1 MFFIKS
7 CIPFLSILLY
17 TYFIL
22 RTTVP
27 CSSFYSHNTMYIL
40 LQKEETLMIY
50 GYMRVSTTGQTKG
63 NSFEEQERLLRKNG
77 ATELY
82 QDAFTGTRT
91 DRPNF
96 TILLNKLQEGDTL
109 VITKLDRFARNTAE
123 GLNVIQH
130 LLERGVKVNILNMG
144 TIDTTPTGKLI
155 LTVMLAFAEFE
166 RDMIVQRT
174 TEGKAI
180 ARTKDNFIEGRPPK
194 YDEATLQA
202 AMSLLEKY
210 NYREVAAI
218 TGISKSTLYRMRNK
232 LVNSGQAKNI
242 KENSDKP

>member
-1 MFFIKS
+1 
-7 CIPFLSILLY
+7 
-17 TYFIL
+17 
-22 RTTVP
+22 
-27 CSSFYSHNTMYIL
+27 
-40 LQKEETLMIY
+40 MIY

-232 LVNSGQAKNI
+232 LSSSGLSKNI
-242 KENSDKP
+242 EENSDKP

>member
-1 MFFIKS
+1 
-7 CIPFLSILLY
+7 
-17 TYFIL
+17 
-22 RTTVP
+22 
-27 CSSFYSHNTMYIL
+27 
-40 LQKEETLMIY
+40 MIY

-130 LLERGVKVNILNMG
+130 LLERGVKVDILNMG

-180 ARTKDNFIEGRPPK
+180 ARTKDNFIEGRPTK

-232 LVNSGQAKNI
+232 LISSGQAKNME
-242 KENSDKP
+242 ENSDKP

>member
-1 MFFIKS
+1 
-7 CIPFLSILLY
+7 
-17 TYFIL
+17 
-22 RTTVP
+22 
-27 CSSFYSHNTMYIL
+27 
-40 LQKEETLMIY
+40 
-50 GYMRVSTTGQTKG
+50 
-63 NSFEEQERLLRKNG
+63 
-77 ATELY
+77 
-82 QDAFTGTRT
+82 
-91 DRPNF
+91 
-96 TILLNKLQEGDTL
+96 
-109 VITKLDRFARNTAE
+109 
-123 GLNVIQH
+123 
-130 LLERGVKVNILNMG
+130 MG

-232 LVNSGQAKNI
+232 QFKTHTE
-242 KENSDKP
+242 KSDNP

>member
-1 MFFIKS
+1 M
-7 CIPFLSILLY
+7 
-17 TYFIL
+17 
-22 RTTVP
+22 
-27 CSSFYSHNTMYIL
+27 
-40 LQKEETLMIY
+40 
-50 GYMRVSTTGQTKG
+50 
-63 NSFEEQERLLRKNG
+63 
-77 ATELY
+77 Y
-82 QDAFTGTRT
+82 QDAFTGTHT

-174 TEGKAI
+174 IEGKAI
-180 ARTKDNFIEGRPPK
+180 ARTKDNYVEGRPPK
-194 YDEATLQA
+194 YDEDTVEA
-202 AMSLLEKY
+202 ALALLEHY

-218 TGISKSTLYRMRNK
+218 TGISKSTLYRLHNK
-232 LVNSGQAKNI
+232 QRKQQNQHNN
-242 KENSDKP
+242 KESNKEVSDNP

>member
-1 MFFIKS
+1 
-7 CIPFLSILLY
+7 
-17 TYFIL
+17 
-22 RTTVP
+22 
-27 CSSFYSHNTMYIL
+27 
-40 LQKEETLMIY
+40 MIY

-232 LVNSGQAKNI
+232 LINSGQAKNME
-242 KENSDKP
+242 ENSDKP

>member
-1 MFFIKS
+1 
-7 CIPFLSILLY
+7 
-17 TYFIL
+17 
-22 RTTVP
+22 
-27 CSSFYSHNTMYIL
+27 
-40 LQKEETLMIY
+40 MIY

-232 LVNSGQAKNI
+232 QFKTHAEK
-242 KENSDKP
+242 SDNP

>member
-1 MFFIKS
+1 
-7 CIPFLSILLY
+7 
-17 TYFIL
+17 
-22 RTTVP
+22 
-27 CSSFYSHNTMYIL
+27 
-40 LQKEETLMIY
+40 MIY

>member
-1 MFFIKS
+1 
-7 CIPFLSILLY
+7 
-17 TYFIL
+17 
-22 RTTVP
+22 
-27 CSSFYSHNTMYIL
+27 
-40 LQKEETLMIY
+40 MIY

-232 LVNSGQAKNI
+232 LSSSGQAKNTE
-242 KENSDKP
+242 ENSDKP

>member
-1 MFFIKS
+1 
-7 CIPFLSILLY
+7 
-17 TYFIL
+17 
-22 RTTVP
+22 
-27 CSSFYSHNTMYIL
+27 
-40 LQKEETLMIY
+40 MIY
-50 GYMRVSTTGQTKG
+50 GYMRVSTAGQSKG

-96 TILLNKLQEGDTL
+96 TKLLNKLESGDTL

-123 GLNVIQH
+123 GLTVIQH

-180 ARTKDNFIEGRPPK
+180 ARTKDNFVEGRPPK
-194 YDEATLQA
+194 YDEETILA
-202 AMSLLEKY
+202 AMSLLEQY
-210 NYREVAAI
+210 SYREVAEL

-232 LVNSGQAKNI
+232 FPGAIVQ
-242 KENSDKP
+242 EQSDNP

>member
-1 MFFIKS
+1 
-7 CIPFLSILLY
+7 
-17 TYFIL
+17 
-22 RTTVP
+22 
-27 CSSFYSHNTMYIL
+27 
-40 LQKEETLMIY
+40 MIY

-232 LVNSGQAKNI
+232 LVKTHTE
-242 KENSDKP
+242 KSDNP

>member
-1 MFFIKS
+1 
-7 CIPFLSILLY
+7 
-17 TYFIL
+17 
-22 RTTVP
+22 
-27 CSSFYSHNTMYIL
+27 
-40 LQKEETLMIY
+40 MIY
-50 GYMRVSTTGQTKG
+50 GYMRVSTASQSKG

-96 TILLNKLQEGDTL
+96 TILLNKLQDGDTL

-180 ARTKDNFIEGRPPK
+180 ARTKDNFVEGRPPK
-194 YDEATLQA
+194 YDEDTVETALA
-202 AMSLLEKY
+202 LLEHY

-218 TGISKSTLYRMRNK
+218 TGISKSTLYRLHNKQKQRNSQDA
-232 LVNSGQAKNI
+232 N
-242 KENSDKP
+242 KEVSDNP

>member
-1 MFFIKS
+1 MFL
-7 CIPFLSILLY
+7 LSPAYRFCQFYYILTSYLGRPY
-17 TYFIL
+17 HAA
-22 RTTVP
+22 V
-27 CSSFYSHNTMYIL
+27 FYSHNTIYIL
-40 LQKEETLMIY
+40 LQKEETIMIY

-232 LVNSGQAKNI
+232 QFKTHAEK
-242 KENSDKP
+242 SDNP

>member
-1 MFFIKS
+1 
-7 CIPFLSILLY
+7 
-17 TYFIL
+17 
-22 RTTVP
+22 
-27 CSSFYSHNTMYIL
+27 
-40 LQKEETLMIY
+40 MIY
-50 GYMRVSTTGQTKG
+50 GYMRVSTAGQSKG

-180 ARTKDNFIEGRPPK
+180 ARTKDNFVEGRPPK
-194 YDEATLQA
+194 YYEETIQA

-210 NYREVAAI
+210 NYREVATI
-218 TGISKSTLYRMRNK
+218 TGISKSTLYRMHNK
-232 LVNSGQAKNI
+232 HNKND
-242 KENSDKP
+242 KTYSSENSDNP

>member
-1 MFFIKS
+1 
-7 CIPFLSILLY
+7 
-17 TYFIL
+17 
-22 RTTVP
+22 
-27 CSSFYSHNTMYIL
+27 
-40 LQKEETLMIY
+40 MIY
-50 GYMRVSTTGQTKG
+50 GYMRVSTAAQSKG
-63 NSFEEQERLLRKNG
+63 NSLEEQERLLRKNG

-180 ARTKDNFIEGRPPK
+180 ARTKDNFVEGRPPK
-194 YDEATLQA
+194 YDDDTVEAALA
-202 AMSLLEKY
+202 LLEHY

-218 TGISKSTLYRMRNK
+218 TGISKSTLYRLHNK
-232 LVNSGQAKNI
+232 QRKQQKLHNNEEV
-242 KENSDKP
+242 SDNP

>member
-1 MFFIKS
+1 
-7 CIPFLSILLY
+7 
-17 TYFIL
+17 
-22 RTTVP
+22 
-27 CSSFYSHNTMYIL
+27 
-40 LQKEETLMIY
+40 MIY

-218 TGISKSTLYRMRNK
+218 TGISNSTLYRMRNK
-232 LVNSGQAKNI
+232 LVNSGQAKNME
-242 KENSDKP
+242 ENSDKP

>member
-1 MFFIKS
+1 
-7 CIPFLSILLY
+7 
-17 TYFIL
+17 
-22 RTTVP
+22 
-27 CSSFYSHNTMYIL
+27 
-40 LQKEETLMIY
+40 MIY

-96 TILLNKLQEGDTL
+96 TILLNKLQEGDPL

-232 LVNSGQAKNI
+232 LVKTHTE
-242 KENSDKP
+242 KSDNP

>member
-1 MFFIKS
+1 
-7 CIPFLSILLY
+7 
-17 TYFIL
+17 
-22 RTTVP
+22 
-27 CSSFYSHNTMYIL
+27 
-40 LQKEETLMIY
+40 MIY

-202 AMSLLEKY
+202 AISLF
-210 NYREVAAI
+210 
-218 TGISKSTLYRMRNK
+218 
-232 LVNSGQAKNI
+232 
-242 KENSDKP
+242 

>member
-1 MFFIKS
+1 
-7 CIPFLSILLY
+7 
-17 TYFIL
+17 
-22 RTTVP
+22 
-27 CSSFYSHNTMYIL
+27 
-40 LQKEETLMIY
+40 MIY
-50 GYMRVSTTGQTKG
+50 GYMRVSTAAQSKG
-63 NSFEEQERLLRKNG
+63 NSLEEQERLLRKNG

-96 TILLNKLQEGDTL
+96 TILLNKLQDGDTL

-180 ARTKDNFIEGRPPK
+180 ARTKDNFVEGRPPK
-194 YDEATLQA
+194 YDEDTVEA
-202 AMSLLEKY
+202 ALALLEHY
-210 NYREVAAI
+210 NYREVATI
-218 TGISKSTLYRMRNK
+218 TGISKSTLYRMHNK
-232 LVNSGQAKNI
+232 QRSQQKQHNNQDS
-242 KENSDKP
+242 KEVSANP

>member
-1 MFFIKS
+1 
-7 CIPFLSILLY
+7 
-17 TYFIL
+17 
-22 RTTVP
+22 
-27 CSSFYSHNTMYIL
+27 
-40 LQKEETLMIY
+40 MIY
-50 GYMRVSTTGQTKG
+50 GYMRVSTTGQAKG

-96 TILLNKLQEGDTL
+96 IRLLEKLEAGDTL

-123 GLNVIQH
+123 GLSVIQH
-130 LLERGVKVNILNMG
+130 LLDRGVKVNILNMG

-180 ARTKDNFIEGRPPK
+180 ARTKDDFVEGRPPK
-194 YDEATLQA
+194 YDDETIQT
-202 AMSLLEKY
+202 AMSLLEHY
-210 NYREVAAI
+210 SYREVADI
-218 TGISKSTLYRMRNK
+218 TGISKSTLYRMHHK
-232 LVNSGQAKNI
+232 TFGTGTQ
-242 KENSDKP
+242 EQSDNP

>member
-1 MFFIKS
+1 
-7 CIPFLSILLY
+7 
-17 TYFIL
+17 
-22 RTTVP
+22 
-27 CSSFYSHNTMYIL
+27 
-40 LQKEETLMIY
+40 MIY

-96 TILLNKLQEGDTL
+96 TILFNKLQEGDTL

-232 LVNSGQAKNI
+232 LVKTHTE
-242 KENSDKP
+242 KSDNP

>member
-1 MFFIKS
+1 
-7 CIPFLSILLY
+7 
-17 TYFIL
+17 
-22 RTTVP
+22 
-27 CSSFYSHNTMYIL
+27 
-40 LQKEETLMIY
+40 MIY
-50 GYMRVSTTGQTKG
+50 GYMRVSTAAQSKG
-63 NSFEEQERLLRKNG
+63 NSLEEQERLLRKNG

-96 TILLNKLQEGDTL
+96 TILLNKLQKGDTL

-180 ARTKDNFIEGRPPK
+180 ARTKDNFVEGRPPK
-194 YDEATLQA
+194 YDDDTVEAALA
-202 AMSLLEKY
+202 LLELY

-218 TGISKSTLYRMRNK
+218 TGISKSTLYRLHNK
-232 LVNSGQAKNI
+232 QRKQQKLHNNEEV
-242 KENSDKP
+242 SDNP